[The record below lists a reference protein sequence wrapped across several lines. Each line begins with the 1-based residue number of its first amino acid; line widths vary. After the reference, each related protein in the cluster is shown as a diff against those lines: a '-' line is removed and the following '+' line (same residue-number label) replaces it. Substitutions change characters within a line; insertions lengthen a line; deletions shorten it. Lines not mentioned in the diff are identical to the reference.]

1 MPVIALNETSDCS
14 NPILDLFV
22 RELGIL
28 VDVVQVEWL
37 IEDVTTGT
45 PVQIEP
51 ASGRNTANVAACP
64 AGDRVSEGRYVATFT
79 IPPSFN
85 IGVHRLTWFFRKTLA
100 GQEFTSQEEF
110 EVLSVSVPG
119 ANEIYCTVQNIR
131 DEGVTVAQASDGF
144 ILKRLVEASRF
155 IDKVT
160 GRFFLPHT
168 EEYLFDGTGHGQLF
182 LEEPII
188 AISEIEISVEGI
200 TFTDQPIDLEDVAI
214 YNRHLSQKLTRPDDR
229 DNPRIAFQRAD
240 REFARL
246 HALFGER
253 IFYRGKQ
260 NIRVSGV
267 FGYTDPDGT
276 STGKTPEL
284 IGKACKLIT
293 IQNIAPFGDTDAS
306 FDAAN
311 ANNVR
316 RLKTRDQEIEYQN
329 RKGVGGLTEGPFT
342 GDNRIDNILLAYAR
356 PLDIAIV

>member
-14 NPILDLFV
+14 NPILDVFI

-64 AGDRVSEGRYVATFT
+64 AGDRVSTGRYVATFT

-85 IGVHRLTWFFRKTLA
+85 LGVHRLTWFFRKTLA
-100 GQEFTSQEEF
+100 GQEFRSQEEF

-119 ANEIYCTVQNIR
+119 ANEIYCTVQDIR
-131 DEGVTVAQASDGF
+131 DEGITVAQASDGF
-144 ILKRLVEASRF
+144 ILKRLVDASRF
-155 IDKVT
+155 IDKIT

-168 EEYLFDGTGHGQLF
+168 EEYFLDGRGHSQML

-188 AISEIEISVEGI
+188 AIAEVEVTVEGI
-200 TFTDQPIDLEDVAI
+200 NFTDAPLDLNDVAV
-214 YNRHLSQKLTRPDDR
+214 YNRHLSQNLTRPDDR
-229 DNPRIAFQRAD
+229 DNPRIAFKRSD
-240 REFARL
+240 KEFARL
-246 HALFGER
+246 HALLGQR
-253 IFYRGKQ
+253 VFYKGRQ

-276 STGKTPEL
+276 STGKTPDL

-293 IQNIAPFGDTDAS
+293 IQSIAPFGDLEAS
-306 FDAAN
+306 QEAASAGN
-311 ANNVR
+311 IR

-329 RKGVGGLTEGPFT
+329 VKGVGELSVGPFT
-342 GDNRIDNILLAYAR
+342 GDFRIDNILLMYMR
-356 PLDIAIV
+356 PMDIATV